1 MMISESCNRGVSA
14 TENNDFNFD
23 GRRVLFINSVNP
35 MRMPFVSQQIELLQN
50 HGIDIRVI
58 NRVAE
63 PDSHI
68 GPSVIYDGFLSK
80 TPPFFGRL
88 VSFLSAESRG
98 LVDPAFKKFIWDVSD
113 RRKLGR
119 VAGSKHVYHWI
130 KILDGLKSW
139 RPELIHAHFAWH
151 LPFAIPLGEYL
162 DVPVICTA
170 HHSDIY
176 FEDDWAEN
184 LMHPR
189 VREIISIAESVHGY
203 MMERCPRLESKT
215 TLIYNPINPEF
226 LKPVV
231 RRPVTRRILNVAS
244 FKSIKNQRWLVRALA
259 LLKARGEEFHCDLVG
274 VGEELQSVQRLALDL
289 GVSDRL
295 TFHGFKAHSDVMR
308 LMDSANV
315 FVLSSESEGLP
326 TVVTEALARELS
338 VVATDLPSTRD
349 ATSRGQFG
357 DLVPL
362 NDDNALAESISKVL
376 NGTNNG
382 ERKTSARCW
391 IEAEFSHDVHWR
403 KLRPVYLRVLS

>member
-1 MMISESCNRGVSA
+1 MINESFIRIVSTTA
-14 TENNDFNFD
+14 SDDSNFK

-35 MRMPFVSQQIELLQN
+35 IRMPFVSQQINLLEN

-58 NRVAE
+58 TRVAE
-63 PDSHI
+63 PDSQRD
-68 GPSVIYDGFLSK
+68 PSVVYDGFLSK
-80 TPPFFGRL
+80 PPPFFGRL
-88 VSFLSAESRG
+88 ASFVYTEIRAMF
-98 LVDPAFKKFIWDVSD
+98 DPTFKKFIWDVSD
-113 RRKLGR
+113 REKLGR
-119 VAGSKHVYHWI
+119 VTGSKRVYHWT
-130 KILDGLKSW
+130 KILKELKSW

-189 VREIISIAESVHGY
+189 VREVISIAESVHGY
-203 MMERCPRLESKT
+203 MMEHCPKLESKT

-226 LKPVV
+226 LAPIVP
-231 RRPVTRRILNVAS
+231 RPAARRILNVAS

-259 LLKARGEEFHCDLVG
+259 VLNARHEAFHCDFVG
-274 VGEELQSVQRLALDL
+274 VGEEQQSVQRLAFDL
-289 GVSDRL
+289 GISDRI
-295 TFHGFKAHSDVMR
+295 TFHGFKAHSDVMD

-326 TVVTEALARELS
+326 TVVTEALARGLA

-349 ATSRGQFG
+349 ATAQGKFG
-357 DLVPL
+357 DLVAL
-362 NDDNALAESISKVL
+362 NDDNALAECISRVL

-382 ERKTSARCW
+382 ERKTTARRW
-391 IEAEFSHDVHWR
+391 VEAEFSHDAHWK
-403 KLRPVYLRVLS
+403 KLRPIYLRVVS